1 MKKDLLMLAHNQV
14 LHPLNKRKTF
24 LIGCCISGDT
34 SKIRAFQN
42 RLQKLSLHRGDTL
55 LTNSMNIHG
64 ELECVGYKRNIN
76 PITPNEVDIINYLS
90 SLCSENK
97 SYSCVNTHK
106 YAIVQTL
113 ASLGNDKF
121 VSSPFIAR
129 FMKGIFNLKPPI
141 PRYKEFW
148 DVKKVLEFLASQF
161 PLESLSLKM
170 LTLKTIALLA
180 LSTAQRSQTLSMLN
194 INNMNLT
201 EDYVVFSIQNL
212 HKTSKLG
219 NLKLDLKINAFHQKG
234 ICPVCT
240 IKRYIEMTKEKR
252 KSEKLLVSF
261 KTYEMVT
268 SSTIARWL
276 KEVLQLSGIDVS
288 NFKAHSFRGATTSA
302 AYMAGV
308 TLQDIL
314 QTANWGSAKT
324 FHKFYH
330 RDVVDHQLNFSHSV
344 LSEYM
349 QAPG

>member
-129 FMKGIFNLKPPI
+129 A
-141 PRYKEFW
+141 
-148 DVKKVLEFLASQF
+148 FL
-161 PLESLSLKM
+161 
-170 LTLKTIALLA
+170 I
-180 LSTAQRSQTLSMLN
+180 
-194 INNMNLT
+194 
-201 EDYVVFSIQNL
+201 
-212 HKTSKLG
+212 
-219 NLKLDLKINAFHQKG
+219 
-234 ICPVCT
+234 
-240 IKRYIEMTKEKR
+240 
-252 KSEKLLVSF
+252 
-261 KTYEMVT
+261 
-268 SSTIARWL
+268 
-276 KEVLQLSGIDVS
+276 
-288 NFKAHSFRGATTSA
+288 
-302 AYMAGV
+302 
-308 TLQDIL
+308 
-314 QTANWGSAKT
+314 
-324 FHKFYH
+324 
-330 RDVVDHQLNFSHSV
+330 
-344 LSEYM
+344 
-349 QAPG
+349 